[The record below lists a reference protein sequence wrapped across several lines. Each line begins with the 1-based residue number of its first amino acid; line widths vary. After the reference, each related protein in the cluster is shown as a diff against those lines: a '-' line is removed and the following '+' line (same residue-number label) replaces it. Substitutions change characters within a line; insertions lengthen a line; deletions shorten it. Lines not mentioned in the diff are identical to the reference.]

1 MAQKRTFRTLWGGV
15 LALSLI
21 LLLSISFCGVKF
33 IRHEKSQQD
42 RIASLEG
49 KVNLLQAESNKSA
62 VDWDS
67 DDCNYLAIGNSITI
81 HPLNEYWWNECGMAA
96 TTAEN
101 DYVHLVA
108 SALDAKFYAY
118 NFYTWELMGHDRGE
132 TLSLLDGLLSEELDL
147 VTVQLSENAS
157 DLSTFE
163 SDFEELI
170 RYVQKG
176 APDAQI
182 LVIGDFWDKEQKDE
196 MKQKAS
202 EETGVEFISLD
213 EIKGLEEYQC
223 GMDTTVYDSDGSSH
237 TVEHAGVAKH
247 PGDLG
252 MKWIADRIIE
262 VVKE

>member
-1 MAQKRTFRTLWGGV
+1 MKQKFKRGGV

-21 LLLSISFCGVKF
+21 LLLSISFCWIKF
-33 IRHEKSQQD
+33 IKHEKSQQD

-49 KVNLLQAESNKSA
+49 KVNLLQAESNKST

-67 DDCNYLAIGNSITI
+67 DNYNYLAIGNSITI

-108 SALDAKFYAY
+108 SSLDAKFYAY
-118 NFYTWELMGHDRGE
+118 NFATWELMGHDRGE

-147 VTVQLSENAS
+147 VTIQLSENAT

-176 APDAQI
+176 AQDAQI
-182 LVIGDFWDKEQKDE
+182 LVIGDFWDKELKDE
-196 MKQKAS
+196 MKQKACD
-202 EETGVEFISLD
+202 ETRVEFISLD

-223 GMDTTVYDSDGSSH
+223 GMDTTVYDSEGNPH
-237 TVEHAGVAKH
+237 TVEHAGVADH
-247 PGDLG
+247 PGDEG
-252 MKWIADRIIE
+252 MKWIADRIID

>member
-1 MAQKRTFRTLWGGV
+1 MKQKFKRGGV
-15 LALSLI
+15 LTLVLI
-21 LLLSISFCGVKF
+21 LILSISFCGVKF
-33 IRHEKSQQD
+33 IKHEKSQQD
-42 RIASLEG
+42 RIASLED
-49 KVNLLQAESNKSA
+49 KVNLLQAERNKGT
-62 VDWDS
+62 VDRNS
-67 DDCNYLAIGNSITI
+67 DDYNYLAIGNSITI

-108 SALDAKFYAY
+108 SALDAKSDAY
-118 NFYTWELMGHDRGE
+118 NFATWEMMGHDRGE
-132 TLSLLDGLLSEELDL
+132 TLSLLDGLISEELDL
-147 VTVQLSENAS
+147 VTIQLSENAS

-182 LVIGDFWDKEQKDE
+182 LVIGDFWDKERKDE
-196 MKQKAS
+196 MKQKAC

-223 GMDTTVYDSDGSSH
+223 GMDTKVYDSDGSSH
-237 TVEHAGVAKH
+237 TVEHAGVADH
-247 PGDLG
+247 PGDTG

>member
-1 MAQKRTFRTLWGGV
+1 
-15 LALSLI
+15 
-21 LLLSISFCGVKF
+21 
-33 IRHEKSQQD
+33 
-42 RIASLEG
+42 
-49 KVNLLQAESNKSA
+49 
-62 VDWDS
+62 
-67 DDCNYLAIGNSITI
+67 
-81 HPLNEYWWNECGMAA
+81 MAA

-108 SALDAKFYAY
+108 SSLDAKFYAY
-118 NFYTWELMGHDRGE
+118 NFATWELMGHDRGE

-147 VTVQLSENAS
+147 VTIQLSENAS

-163 SDFEELI
+163 FDFEELI

-176 APDAQI
+176 GPDAQI

-223 GMDTTVYDSDGSSH
+223 GMDTTVYDSKGNPH
-237 TVEHAGVAKH
+237 TVEHSGVAKH
-247 PGDLG
+247 PSDIG
-252 MKWIADRIIE
+252 MKWIADNIIE

>member
-1 MAQKRTFRTLWGGV
+1 MKQKFKRGGI
-15 LALSLI
+15 LALVLI
-21 LLLSISFCGVKF
+21 LILSILFCGVKF
-33 IRHEKSQQD
+33 IKHEKSQQD

-49 KVNLLQAESNKSA
+49 KVNLLQAESNKST
-62 VDWDS
+62 VDWNP
-67 DDCNYLAIGNSITI
+67 DDYNYLAIGNSITI

-96 TTAEN
+96 TSAEN

-118 NFYTWELMGHDRGE
+118 NFATWELMGHDRGE
-132 TLSLLDGLLSEELDL
+132 TLSLLDGLISEELDL
-147 VTVQLSENAS
+147 VTIQLSENAS

-196 MKQKAS
+196 MKHKAC

-223 GMDTTVYDSDGSSH
+223 GMDTTVYDNDSDPH
-237 TVEHAGVAKH
+237 TVEHSGVAKH
-247 PGDLG
+247 PGDAG
-252 MKWIADRIIE
+252 MKWIAEKIID